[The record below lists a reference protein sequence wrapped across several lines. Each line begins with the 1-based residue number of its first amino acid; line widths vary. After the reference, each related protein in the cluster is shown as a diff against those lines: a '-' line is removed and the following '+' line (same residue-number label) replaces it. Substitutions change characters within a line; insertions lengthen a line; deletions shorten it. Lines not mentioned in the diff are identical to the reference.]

1 MQRQSITEFLHEK
14 VYPEIDAVSSGLLD
28 HLKPTKLQT
37 SGTYRMLCPACGM
50 HEAFHHPGTHLIHCP
65 RKKNCGE
72 STSLWDVMEKS
83 GYSRKEIVERL
94 CELARVDPPSNK
106 NPEGRINGSPA
117 PLSPGRAIIQATQI
131 LARKYPDLLQQLQT
145 DRGYND
151 EQMATMRLGVYSSP
165 EEVLALLEE
174 RGISREVAI
183 AKGYIL
189 VEENNPSKYRRTMN
203 NRVIGYW
210 PHPDGDVRLW
220 GRLPSGKGD
229 RWNKKYMFADSLKKD
244 TPYLFSMR
252 KPGPLIAVEGT
263 FDGWSIQFMGFWGTA
278 IGQASINAGQ
288 AAFLAGEGITEVAHM
303 VDGDIAGYE
312 GGIVS
317 IRNCEPAGIVTAI
330 VPLGQGMDD
339 PDALRKAGRTAEFE
353 KLIASRMNAGE
364 FLARMCHTY
373 ASESPPNIS
382 GIRKIHAIVPMLT
395 PVSTKHWKDWSQTL
409 GVSEPKDVAS
419 VRLLSSLVDG
429 GFDLDEALALV
440 LKRTGFRI
448 TLTQETVN
456 G

>member
-1 MQRQSITEFLHEK
+1 MRSQRNNWLTGLSREEFAQLDPWEVVCHPESRPQWIAEVRSKLRVSLTDDEILSILQIGLYKAVASAIELYQDVEPHQRAAHIIGAALNYIRWDGRGDVLAEVPGSSAINMGDLVTELGPRSHSLQSD
-14 VYPEIDAVSSGLLD
+14 Y
-28 HLKPTKLQT
+28 
-37 SGTYRMLCPACGM
+37 ML
-50 HEAFHHPGTHLIHCP
+50 
-65 RKKNCGE
+65 
-72 STSLWDVMEKS
+72 
-83 GYSRKEIVERL
+83 
-94 CELARVDPPSNK
+94 
-106 NPEGRINGSPA
+106 
-117 PLSPGRAIIQATQI
+117 ATAQF
-131 LARKYPDLLQQLQT
+131 
-145 DRGYND
+145 
-151 EQMATMRLGVYSSP
+151 GVYSSP

-210 PHPDGDVRLW
+210 PHPDGDFRLW

-288 AAFLAGEGITEVAHM
+288 AAFLAGEGVTEVAHM

-382 GIRKIHAIVPMLT
+382 GIRKIHAIIPMLT